1 MRRLAPVL
9 TLVLL
14 LAIAP
19 GAAEAKRKSCTS
31 VRGTKVVLRDAK
43 ALVLTR
49 TIEEGL
55 GESFQ
60 VYGCLR
66 SRKRPV
72 LVNAVGYDQYSSSSI
87 TAIGLN
93 GTFVATSSSGGVI
106 DGSCYAHMLVYSLVR
121 RRAKHSW
128 RIDGSEST
136 GCPGI
141 DTFVMGPRGRAAFM
155 EGGRRLHKFDATGE
169 HLIDEGDGIDPDSI
183 AIQGGSVV
191 WTHSGETRSHPLF

>member
-1 MRRLAPVL
+1 MRRLAPLL
-9 TLVLL
+9 TLVLVL
-14 LAIAP
+14 LAAP
-19 GAAEAKRKSCTS
+19 AAQARHKSCAS

-66 SRKRPV
+66 SRRRPV
-72 LVNAVGYDQYSSSSI
+72 LVNAVGFDQYSTSTI

-121 RRAKHSW
+121 RRAKHSY
-128 RIDGSEST
+128 RIDGNESD

-141 DTFVMGPRGRAAFM
+141 DTFVMGARGRAAFM
-155 EGGRRLHKFDATGE
+155 EGGSRLHKFDATGE
-169 HLIDEGDGIDPDSI
+169 HQIDEGDIDPDSLDI
-183 AIQGGSVV
+183 VGNLVH
-191 WTHSGETRSHPLF
+191 WTNAGEARSHPLF